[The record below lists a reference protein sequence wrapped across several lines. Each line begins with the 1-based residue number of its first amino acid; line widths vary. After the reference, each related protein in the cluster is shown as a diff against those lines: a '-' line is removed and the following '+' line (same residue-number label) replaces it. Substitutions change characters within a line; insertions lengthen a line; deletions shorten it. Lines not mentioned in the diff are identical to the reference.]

1 MKNREVIS
9 AFVNGHYV
17 NGQVRTTN
25 LRTDGNKLYNYSTCI
40 GQKLSDG
47 TIIVNSTK
55 YSVTTSKIQTY
66 LRYAV
71 SESGKKSV
79 EVLGVPL
86 NAYDLTR
93 YVK

>member
-9 AFVNGHYV
+9 AFVNGKSA
-17 NGQVRTTN
+17 RTTN

-79 EVLGVPL
+79 EVLGVHP

-93 YVK
+93 YTK